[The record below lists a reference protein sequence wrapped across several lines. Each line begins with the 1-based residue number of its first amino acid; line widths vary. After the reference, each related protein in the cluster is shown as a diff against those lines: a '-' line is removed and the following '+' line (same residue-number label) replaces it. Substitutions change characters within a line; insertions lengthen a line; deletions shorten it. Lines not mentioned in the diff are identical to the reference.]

1 VLDSRQRIRY
11 IQTMTEILPAILI
24 VEHDRLTLD
33 LYQRALGQDFCIMAA
48 SDEQKALLL
57 LESEDIRAI
66 ILEPVGLGDKGQ
78 SLLTR
83 VKSKTRTRRLP
94 VIVCTT
100 MDERRLGFEMGASEY
115 LVKPIL
121 PNTLRQMLLRVVAAA

>member
-1 VLDSRQRIRY
+1 MLDSRQRNRY

>member
-1 VLDSRQRIRY
+1 VLDSRQRNRY

>member
-1 VLDSRQRIRY
+1 MLDSRQRIRY

>member
-1 VLDSRQRIRY
+1 MLDSGRRNRY
-11 IQTMTEILPAILI
+11 IQNMTEILPAILI

-33 LYQRALGQDFCIMAA
+33 LYQRALGQDFCIMTA